1 MGFSNLKLFIN
12 TAGGNYLFIHSKFLS
27 TILNDMRQHKP
38 CTSPKWT
45 LPYIFSWCNDPI
57 ARIQHNTD
65 EWTVYTLPF
74 RLGSMPRR
82 EKTATASTGACHRWL
97 QHWPVPQQKRS
108 ESNSLFFSIT
118 SVGQTTGVIYIFL
131 LHSIQDMFI

>member
-27 TILNDMRQHKP
+27 TILNEAMHIPQSIR
-38 CTSPKWT
+38 T

-131 LHSIQDMFI
+131 LLIC